1 MMAMF
6 FLILLFW
13 LMLPVLAVF
22 FYILFGCFLGFKRVF
37 EVVNRG
43 QRLFTLFVA
52 WIFFLLGMAFTIVP
66 VGDAIS
72 EKYLSNIYK
81 DNNNSKFSNI
91 VCYMIEGF
99 REDTVYALGYTEKNF
114 NKIEIGMTPEQVLE
128 LVGEPLKKS
137 GRDECYWEYTAL
149 RENDRCYCYWVR
161 EVYFGPDKKVSKIDT
176 SYWWD

>member
-72 EKYLSNIYK
+72 EK
-81 DNNNSKFSNI
+81 
-91 VCYMIEGF
+91 
-99 REDTVYALGYTEKNF
+99 
-114 NKIEIGMTPEQVLE
+114 
-128 LVGEPLKKS
+128 
-137 GRDECYWEYTAL
+137 
-149 RENDRCYCYWVR
+149 
-161 EVYFGPDKKVSKIDT
+161 
-176 SYWWD
+176 